1 MTSKKRKNFLDANDD
16 DGFDDDDSGSDFDDD
31 EDPDQIEV
39 PGGGRDLN
47 TAVTYAQNIRSGV
60 GINTAKQAAN
70 SGASSSSISETI
82 ISRSNNT
89 IATLRPTIVTHTTKP
104 TTAGGK
110 FTALPTTITTK
121 VIVDKNLNNMPKKLS
136 AAALGTANTTTTN
149 TALATATPR
158 TSSNSGNSGN
168 IGSSIGNAASLSSA
182 SAYLSSGAGN
192 YLNSLSTNDLM
203 SLAAYVASKGG
214 NAPNTNVSPTTA
226 SSSNNNNNNNNNNIN
241 YFAGGVGGGAST
253 SAASA
258 ANFNMAASLLA
269 QTHQVNLVM
278 EQFYSMY
285 SRAYDKLET
294 AIVEELMP
302 RLRYTKKGH
311 DRLLQRIVRR
321 LDKLRPFVQSSHG
334 TSYEQIIKDW
344 NCQSNIDN
352 KDEKKINKDTDKMLK
367 KQRSMH
373 KKRMRDLIEE
383 EEKSNSA
390 ECQSPIDLSTIRAR
404 LSSLL
409 RSIDTSINS
418 SSVDS
423 MRQPQA
429 MSRKDVQFIY
439 QNQTFPAVPISDIN
453 VPKAENSSDGSTY
466 NISRR
471 ESHKSELDE
480 YEKRMLEV
488 NLMYNRSFYSM
499 MRLKFPS
506 TSKYPFKPKSKHKR
520 IYAPYKANSGEE

>member
-70 SGASSSSISETI
+70 T
-82 ISRSNNT
+82 
-89 IATLRPTIVTHTTKP
+89 
-104 TTAGGK
+104 
-110 FTALPTTITTK
+110 
-121 VIVDKNLNNMPKKLS
+121 
-136 AAALGTANTTTTN
+136 AALGTASTPTTN

-214 NAPNTNVSPTTA
+214 NAPNTNVPPTTT
-226 SSSNNNNNNNNNNIN
+226 SSSISNNNNNNNNNIN
-241 YFAGGVGGGAST
+241 YFAGGGGGGAST

-383 EEKSNSA
+383 EEKSNLA
-390 ECQSPIDLSTIRAR
+390 ECQNPPIDLSTIRAR

-429 MSRKDVQFIY
+429 MHHKDVQFIY

-453 VPKAENSSDGSTY
+453 VPKNENSSDGSTY